1 MGSIVTLNLLAITA
15 YPQQGQ
21 ENGSLLGN
29 VKHNAEKPKSFIGLD
44 MGGTRIK
51 ALAFADDGTQL
62 AEEIVPT
69 LDDGNR
75 AWLEGVRDLTRRT
88 INRCPPPTRVGLA
101 APGLVSADRRSI
113 AFMPGR
119 LEGLEGLDWKEAL
132 GLNSAVEVLNDAQ
145 AALLGE
151 SWLGAARGVRNV
163 FMLTLGTGVG
173 GAAIVDGRVLRGHIG
188 RAGHLGHVSL
198 NPDGAP
204 DVART
209 PGSLEDAIGECSIE
223 VRTHGKFSSTKEL
236 VARFREGDPEA
247 GSMWLRSVRVL
258 AAALASFINILDP
271 ELIVIGGGIAD
282 ANEALFEPLQAGL
295 NEFEW
300 RPGGARVRMVKAALG
315 HISGAAGAAYAA
327 KLASETK

>member
-1 MGSIVTLNLLAITA
+1 M
-15 YPQQGQ
+15 
-21 ENGSLLGN
+21 
-29 VKHNAEKPKSFIGLD
+29 EKPKSFIGLD

-51 ALAFADDGTQL
+51 ALAFKDDGTQL

-75 AWLEGVRDLTRRT
+75 AWLEGVRELTRRM
-88 INRCPPPTRVGLA
+88 INRCPPPARLGLA

-119 LEGLEGLDWKEAL
+119 LEGLEGLNWKQSL
-132 GLNSAVEVLNDAQ
+132 GLDTPIEVLNDAQ

-151 SWLGAARGVRNV
+151 IWLGAARGARNV

-173 GAAIVDGRVLRGHIG
+173 GAAMVDGRVLRGHIG

-198 NPDGAP
+198 DANGAP

-209 PGSLEDAIGECSIE
+209 PGSLEDAIGECSVQ
-223 VRTHGKFSSTKEL
+223 VRTHGKFSSTQDL
-236 VARFREGDPEA
+236 VARFRDGDPEA
-247 GSMWLRSVRVL
+247 AAIWLRSVRVL
-258 AAALASFINILDP
+258 AAALASFVNILDP

-282 ANEALFEPLQAGL
+282 ANEALFEPLEAGL

-300 RPGGARVRMVKAALG
+300 RPGGARVRVVKAALG
-315 HISGAAGAAYAA
+315 RNSGAAGAAYGA
-327 KLASETK
+327 KLAAESEANM